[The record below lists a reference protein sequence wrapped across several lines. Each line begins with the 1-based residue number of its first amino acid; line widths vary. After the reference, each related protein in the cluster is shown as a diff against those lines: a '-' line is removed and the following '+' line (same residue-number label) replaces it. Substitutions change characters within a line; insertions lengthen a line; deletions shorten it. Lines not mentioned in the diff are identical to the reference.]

1 MRFLHQGVQEGR
13 AYRAGFPKEGREQTD
28 PTQRLAPC
36 SLRCPTYGWKLP
48 LLEPAHSPCGELGW
62 GLTLG
67 LGGMLAQGHAG
78 SCHLKQPWG
87 VETSTGSLN
96 PSGLIWSIFSSAFA
110 FLSSEEERPSSPG
123 QFSAA
128 GLVWVFFFPGR
139 QQVVCFSHQK
149 FCNQEDGCLHLI
161 LELLLNT
168 IHVLSDFIWLRPF
181 KMTLGAFFVFYQ
193 HR

>member
-13 AYRAGFPKEGREQTD
+13 AYRAGFPKEGHEQTD

-110 FLSSEEERPSSPG
+110 FLSSEEGRPSSPG

-128 GLVWVFFFPGR
+128 GLVWVFFFSWQTASSMFQSPKVLQSGR
-139 QQVVCFSHQK
+139 WMSA
-149 FCNQEDGCLHLI
+149 
-161 LELLLNT
+161 LNFRT
-168 IHVLSDFIWLRPF
+168 SI
-181 KMTLGAFFVFYQ
+181 KYYTCA
-193 HR
+193 